1 MATNVFASSPLYVPS
16 LDAACLKLKMPMT
29 LLKTMN
35 ILLLRR
41 YHHQRGWREQQY
53 GETSSVVKARNTP
66 ASGNTSLQ
74 FRGPCWQRARARAAQ
89 RRHSADIRRSLRLH
103 GGWFGVLGVDMA
115 VEQRG

>member
-53 GETSSVVKARNTP
+53 GETSSVVEARNTP
-66 ASGNTSLQ
+66 ASGITSLQ
-74 FRGPCWQRARARAAQ
+74 FRGCRAHSSGRDAALIQR
-89 RRHSADIRRSLRLH
+89 RRSLH
-103 GGWFGVLGVDMA
+103 SNSSA
-115 VEQRG
+115 TPVENVAG